1 MLGDKMNRNLAT
13 ATMIFAVL
21 TLTALAVA
29 QDQAAAL
36 PDGYHHPRYRLVDLG
51 TFGGPASYFPNGL
64 DGILNNHGVSVGW
77 ANTSTHDPLD
87 PLCVTPTCFLTHAFE
102 ARDGVLNDLGALPT
116 GSDSQA
122 VWISGN
128 KLIAGVADNGELD
141 PLVPGFTELRGVLW
155 RDGQIVDL
163 GTLPD
168 GGFESIANAVNDRGQ
183 VVGFALNTV
192 PDPFSFVGFP
202 TQTRAFLWQDG
213 NMQDLGT
220 LGGPDALANF
230 INNRGDVSGPS
241 YTPIDP
247 VTGAPAAVHP
257 FLWRKGH
264 KMIDLGSLGGTDSE
278 PTAMNASGDVVGL
291 STLSGDLIQH
301 PFLWR
306 RGKLMDLGTL
316 GGDNGTTNWINNRGD
331 IAGKGDL
338 AGPAPQL
345 HDATL
350 WRNGKIVD
358 LGVLPGDSCS
368 NAYYVN
374 SYGQV
379 VGTSENLDLCLIPTG
394 QHAFLWEKD
403 GPMLDLNNLIP
414 PGADLELTFAV
425 AINDRGEIAGFG
437 VPPGCAPEDIEL
449 CGHAY
454 LLLPCRAEADCT
466 NQSLPG
472 ASTSVPIPNLVRP
485 PRDGSQTESV
495 NPQERPRNSLKWR
508 LHLRP
513 SNGSHV
519 PEPAAVPP
527 PGTRASVA
535 DQPRWQTEDALETR
549 ELEEILP
556 ASSSSSGATRPANS
570 CPAVRCSQ
578 NHTAGT
584 VCGAKLCRIPG
595 VVQPIWRAFDKTY
608 NRTCFYGC

>member
-1 MLGDKMNRNLAT
+1 MLGDKMNRNLAI
-13 ATMIFAVL
+13 ATMIFAAL
-21 TLTALAVA
+21 TLTALVVA
-29 QDQAAAL
+29 QNQAAGL
-36 PDGYHHPRYRLVDLG
+36 PDGHHHPRYRLVDLG

-77 ANTSTHDPLD
+77 ANTSSHDPLD
-87 PLCVTPTCFLTHAFE
+87 PFCVTPTCFLTHAFE

-128 KLIAGVADNGELD
+128 GLIAGVADNGELD

-257 FLWRKGH
+257 FLWRRG

-291 STLSGDLIQH
+291 STLSGDLIRH

-306 RGKLMDLGTL
+306 QGKLIDLGTL
-316 GGDNGTTNWINNRGD
+316 GGDNGTTNWINDRGEA
-331 IAGKGDL
+331 AGKADL
-338 AGPAPQL
+338 AGRAPQL

-374 SYGQV
+374 SHGQV

-394 QHAFLWEKD
+394 RHAFLWEKD
-403 GPMLDLNNLIP
+403 GPMLDLNTLIP
-414 PGADLELTFAV
+414 TGAELELTFAI

-437 VPPGCAPEDIEL
+437 VPPGCAPEDVEL

-454 LLLPCRAEADCT
+454 LLIPCHPDAECM

-472 ASTSVPIPNLVRP
+472 ASTSVPISDLVRP
-485 PRDGSQTESV
+485 PRDGSQMEFA
-495 NPQERPRNSLKWR
+495 NPQERLRNSLRRR
-508 LHLRP
+508 LLLGP
-513 SNGSHV
+513 SNRSHV
-519 PEPAAVPP
+519 PGLAAVPLT
-527 PGTRASVA
+527 GTGASVA
-535 DQPRWQTEDALETR
+535 GQPGWQTENALEIR
-549 ELEEILP
+549 EREEIV
-556 ASSSSSGATRPANS
+556 AAFSSNSAATRAANS
-570 CPAVRCSQ
+570 CPAVRCTQ
-578 NHTAGT
+578 NHTVGT
-584 VCGAKLCRIPG
+584 VCGARLCGIPG
-595 VVQPIWRAFDKTY
+595 FVQPIWKAFDKTY
-608 NRTCFYGC
+608 NRACFYGC

>member
-13 ATMIFAVL
+13 ATIIF
-21 TLTALAVA
+21 TLFALSALAGA
-29 QDQAAAL
+29 QDQAGART
-36 PDGYHHPRYRLVDLG
+36 DGHHHPRYRLVDLG
-51 TFGGPASYFPNGL
+51 TLGGPASYFPNGL
-64 DGILNNHGVSVGW
+64 DGILNNQGVSVGW
-77 ANTSTHDPLD
+77 ANMSTHDPLD
-87 PLCVTPTCFLTHAFE
+87 PFCVTPTCFLTHAFE
-102 ARDGVLNDLGALPT
+102 ARDGLLKDLGPLPA
-116 GSDSQA
+116 GADSQA

-128 KLIAGVADNGELD
+128 GLIAGLADNGEID

-163 GTLPD
+163 GTLPE
-168 GGFESIANAVNDRGQ
+168 GGFESIANSVNDRGQ

-192 PDPFSFVGFP
+192 PDPFSFIGFP

-213 NMQDLGT
+213 TMQDLGT
-220 LGGPDALANF
+220 LGGPDAIANF
-230 INNRGDVSGPS
+230 INNRGEVSGPS

-257 FLWRKGH
+257 FLWRNG

-278 PTAMNASGDVVGL
+278 PTAMNANGDVVGL
-291 STLSGDLIQH
+291 STLSGDLIRH
-301 PFLWR
+301 PFLWS
-306 RGKLMDLGTL
+306 RGKLKDLGTL
-316 GGDNGTTNWINNRGD
+316 GGDGGTTNWINNRGD
-331 IAGKGDL
+331 IVGKGDL
-338 AGPAPQL
+338 PGPAPQL

-350 WRNGKIVD
+350 WRNGKIID

-394 QHAFLWEKD
+394 QHAFLWEKG
-403 GPMLDLNNLIP
+403 GPMLDLNNMIP
-414 PGADLELTFAV
+414 PSDFALTFAV

-454 LLLPCRAEADCT
+454 LLVPCRHDGECT

-472 ASTSVPIPNLVRP
+472 ASTSIDIPSLVRV
-485 PRDGSQTESV
+485 PRGNARPESA
-495 NPQERPRNSLKWR
+495 NPQERLRNSLQRRFHFLEQRTPPLPQSGPPEASRPKAA
-508 LHLRP
+508 LHLEDTISGFGP
-513 SNGSHV
+513 K
-519 PEPAAVPP
+519 PANEAP
-527 PGTRASVA
+527 
-535 DQPRWQTEDALETR
+535 
-549 ELEEILP
+549 
-556 ASSSSSGATRPANS
+556 NS

-584 VCGAKLCRIPG
+584 VCGARLCRIPG
-595 VVQPIWRAFDKTY
+595 SVQTIWKAFDKTY
-608 NRTCFYGC
+608 NRACFYGC